1 MKELKWNVPYSD
13 LETGSSR
20 QKRMAELVHVE
31 LAQILQ
37 RRVNDARLQRVN
49 ILDVK
54 LSSDLSC
61 ATVRVSTYQES
72 ECEAVMKA
80 LEKASGHLRCLL
92 AEVHYGRRTPR
103 LRFVYD
109 KGRASAE
116 RLSAL
121 IDQLAIN

>member
-13 LETGSSR
+13 LDTGSNR
-20 QKRMAELVHVE
+20 QKKMAELIHVE

-37 RRVNDARLQRVN
+37 RRVNDIRLQRVN
-49 ILDVK
+49 IVDVK

-61 ATVRVSTYQES
+61 ATVRVSTYQEA
-72 ECEAVMKA
+72 EREAIMKA

-92 AEVHYGRRTPR
+92 AEVHYGRRIPR
-103 LRFVYD
+103 LRFMYD
-109 KGRASAE
+109 KGRAGAE

-121 IDQLAIN
+121 IDQLAID